1 MHGSST
7 CLAHSSHSQG
17 QSAIPSVSFFY
28 SNPSTH
34 KPVMVMIFT
43 QSDAL
48 HQGKRCIQINIK
60 SCLYHSPFIFC
71 KDRTSIGNSWVPS
84 TIKTHIQTVFTS
96 WTSSSLYL
104 QCEIHIF
111 QMVHVPLGDSQIAV
125 PWSQKTGLR
134 CAASKNSTFYFR
146 ETTTDVSFLATDH
159 LPKKCK
165 IFWKKI
171 RFLLNLVSEF
181 HPTPG
186 HDCEGLAKTNYHN
199 ASAFESVCS
208 HQILHFSGARTM
220 IALAFPPKAS
230 WLIISGLIPE
240 TLRREDKWDRTIR
253 RNMPKTVWK
262 LLFWSLLIKSEKKI
276 TQHQGKKLQ

>member
-1 MHGSST
+1 
-7 CLAHSSHSQG
+7 
-17 QSAIPSVSFFY
+17 
-28 SNPSTH
+28 
-34 KPVMVMIFT
+34 MVMIFT

-60 SCLYHSPFIFC
+60 SCFYHSPFIFC
-71 KDRTSIGNSWVPS
+71 KDRTSIGNSRVPS

-165 IFWKKI
+165 IFWKKHP
-171 RFLLNLVSEF
+171 VS
-181 HPTPG
+181 
-186 HDCEGLAKTNYHN
+186 L
-199 ASAFESVCS
+199 ESCFGVPPN
-208 HQILHFSGARTM
+208 ART
-220 IALAFPPKAS
+220 
-230 WLIISGLIPE
+230 WL
-240 TLRREDKWDRTIR
+240 WRTCIDQL
-253 RNMPKTVWK
+253 P
-262 LLFWSLLIKSEKKI
+262 
-276 TQHQGKKLQ
+276 